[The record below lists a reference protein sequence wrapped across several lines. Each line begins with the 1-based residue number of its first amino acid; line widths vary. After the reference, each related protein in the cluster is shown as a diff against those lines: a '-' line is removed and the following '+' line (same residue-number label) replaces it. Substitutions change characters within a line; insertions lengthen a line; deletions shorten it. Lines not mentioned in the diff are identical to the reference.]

1 LGVRKESKVKK
12 NVIPATERKLD
23 RRVLLSRAVSCIEIS
38 MRAGRAY
45 CGRILHADLSKAQV
59 LEEPTRPEWVEK
71 FIGGK
76 GLGIRYLYEML
87 RPGTDPFSPEN
98 VLILMTGPL
107 TGTVMST
114 MSRMANITKSPLTGT
129 MSDSYSGGYFPAELK
144 FAGFDGIIV
153 SGRSPKP
160 VYLLI
165 KDGRAELRDASHLW
179 GKGAFETTDLIV
191 KESGESPRRY
201 IDGPK
206 VGCIGPAG
214 ENRVRYAAVV
224 YDKHHFAGRG
234 GTGAV
239 MGSKNLKA
247 ISVRGTKQ
255 AKSLSINSEPA
266 FVEMVKNVIRKDI
279 RENPD
284 EEQMIKEGTPG
295 VVNQS
300 QGAGLLPTRNFQTGV
315 FPQADHINTEALFD
329 TILVKHTTT
338 CFSCAIGCR
347 NITNVRDGPYAGL
360 EGEGPEY
367 ETLAMCGSNLGIG
380 DIRVV
385 MKFNEECSDMGLD
398 TISAGNVC
406 GWAMELFE
414 RGIITKEDAERLE
427 LRFGNANV
435 AVKLPRLIALR
446 RGIGDVLAEG
456 VMRASKKIGRNSE
469 RYVMHVKAQEYP
481 AYDPRGSFGMALA
494 YATSDRGADHNRA
507 WPVADEAFGNL
518 DPFTIEG
525 KAELVH
531 DDQVRTSLK
540 WSTTMCDFLAANLKL
555 VARLLNAACETN
567 YTEDSIKLV
576 GERIWNLTRL
586 FNLREGFSRK
596 DDSIPQRVYLDP
608 LPEGNP
614 KGRVLPEQDFQKMLS
629 EYYKL
634 FGWDEQGRPTSETL
648 RRLDLQELS
657 SR

>member
-1 LGVRKESKVKK
+1 MFT
-12 NVIPATERKLD
+12 P
-23 RRVLLSRAVSCIEIS
+23 
-38 MRAGRAY
+38 GRAY
-45 CGRILHADLSKAQV
+45 RGKILRVDLSQDRLV
-59 LEEPTRPEWVEK
+59 EEPLKEEWVRK

-76 GLGIRYLYEML
+76 GLGIRYLYDL
-87 RPGTDPFSPEN
+87 VRPSIDPFSPEN
-98 VLILMTGPL
+98 VLIFMTGPL
-107 TGTVMST
+107 TGTIAST

-153 SGRSPKP
+153 TGRSSKP
-160 VYLLI
+160 TYLSI
-165 KDGRAELRDASHLW
+165 KDSGAELRDGSHLW
-179 GKGAFETTDLIV
+179 GKGVFETTDTVV
-191 KESGESPRRY
+191 KESGEGAKRY

-214 ENRVRYAAVV
+214 ENRVRYACVT

-255 AKSLSINSEPA
+255 ARSLGINSEPA
-266 FVEMVKNVIRKDI
+266 FVEMVKEVIRKDI

-347 NITNVRDGPYAGL
+347 NITKVRDGPYAGL

-414 RGIITKEDAERLE
+414 RGIITKEDAEGLE
-427 LRFGNANV
+427 LSFGNVDV

-456 VMRASKKIGRNSE
+456 VMRASEKIGKNSE
-469 RYVMHVKAQEYP
+469 RYAMHVKGQEYP

-507 WPVADEAFGNL
+507 WPVGYEAFGDI

-525 KAELVH
+525 KAKLVQK
-531 DDQVRTSLK
+531 DQIRTSLK

-555 VARLLNAACETN
+555 IARLLSTACESD
-567 YTEDSIKLV
+567 YTEESIKTV
-576 GERIWNLTRL
+576 GKRIWTFTRL

-596 DDSIPQRVYLDP
+596 DDSIPPRVYLDP

-614 KGRVLPEQDFQKMLS
+614 KGKVVPEQDFQRMLS
-629 EYYKL
+629 EYYAL
-634 FGWDEQGRPTSETL
+634 YGWDERGRPTPETL
-648 RRLDLQELS
+648 RELGLDELS
-657 SR
+657 ST

>member
-1 LGVRKESKVKK
+1 ML
-12 NVIPATERKLD
+12 KL
-23 RRVLLSRAVSCIEIS
+23 
-38 MRAGRAY
+38 GRAY
-45 CGRILHADLSKAQV
+45 CGRILRVDLSTKELQ
-59 LEEPTRPEWVEK
+59 EEPIKEEWARK

-76 GLGIRYLYEML
+76 GLGIRYLYDL
-87 RPGTDPFSPEN
+87 VRPGTDPFSPQN
-98 VLILMTGPL
+98 VVIFMTGPL
-107 TGTVMST
+107 TATVAST
-114 MSRMANITKSPLTGT
+114 VSRMANVTKSPLSLT

-153 SGRSPKP
+153 SGRSSRP
-160 VYLLI
+160 VYLSI
-165 KDGRAELRDASHLW
+165 KDGGTELRDAGHLW
-179 GKGAFETTDLIV
+179 GKGVFETTDLIV
-191 KESGESPRRY
+191 RESGEKPKRY

-214 ENRVRYAAVV
+214 ENMVRYAAVA

-247 ISVRGTKQ
+247 VSVRGTKQ
-255 AKSLSINSEPA
+255 AKALTINSEPA
-266 FVEMVKNVIRKDI
+266 FLEMVKEVVRKDI

-284 EEQMIKEGTPG
+284 EERYIKVGTPS

-300 QGAGLLPTRNFQTGV
+300 QEAGLLPTRNFQTGV
-315 FPQADHINTEALFD
+315 FYEADQIDADALFD

-347 NITNVRDGPYAGL
+347 NLTKVNDGEFAGL

-367 ETLAMCGSNLGIG
+367 ETLAMCGSNLGMG

-406 GWAMELFE
+406 GWAMELYE
-414 RGIITKEDAERLE
+414 RGIMTKKDTGGLE
-427 LRFGNANV
+427 LRFGNAD
-435 AVKLPRLIALR
+435 AAIAMPRLIALR
-446 RGIGDVLAEG
+446 KGIGDMLAEG
-456 VMRASKKIGRNSE
+456 VARASKKIGKNSE
-469 RYVMHVKAQEYP
+469 RYAMHVKGQEYP

-507 WPVADEAFGNL
+507 WPVGHEAFGKI
-518 DPFTIEG
+518 DPFTTDG
-525 KAELVH
+525 KAELVV
-531 DDQVRTSLK
+531 DDQIRTSLK
-540 WSTTMCDFLAANLKL
+540 FSTVMCDFLAADLNL
-555 VARLLNAACETN
+555 VARLLNAACETD
-567 YTEDSIKLV
+567 YTEDSVKVV
-576 GERIWNLTRL
+576 GKRIWTLTRL
-586 FNLREGFSRK
+586 FNLREGFSK
-596 DDSIPQRVYLDP
+596 EDDSIPMRVYLDP

-614 KGRVLPEQDFQKMLS
+614 KGKVVSQQDFQTMLS

-634 FGWDEQGRPTSETL
+634 FGWNEQGRPTLETL
-648 RRLDLQELS
+648 RELDLEELAS
-657 SR
+657 H

>member
-1 LGVRKESKVKK
+1 ML
-12 NVIPATERKLD
+12 KL
-23 RRVLLSRAVSCIEIS
+23 
-38 MRAGRAY
+38 GRAY
-45 CGRILHADLSKAQV
+45 CGRILRVDLSTKELQ
-59 LEEPTRPEWVEK
+59 EEPIKEEWARK

-76 GLGIRYLYEML
+76 GLGIRYLYDL
-87 RPGTDPFSPEN
+87 VRPGTDPFSPQN
-98 VLILMTGPL
+98 VVIFMTGPL
-107 TGTVMST
+107 TGTVAST
-114 MSRMANITKSPLTGT
+114 VSRMANVTKSPVSLT

-153 SGRSPKP
+153 SGRSSRP
-160 VYLLI
+160 VYLSI
-165 KDGRAELRDASHLW
+165 KDGGTELRDAGHLW
-179 GKGAFETTDLIV
+179 GKGVFETTDLIV
-191 KESGESPRRY
+191 RESGEKPKRY

-214 ENRVRYAAVV
+214 ENMVRYAAVA

-247 ISVRGTKQ
+247 VSVRGTKQ
-255 AKSLSINSEPA
+255 AKALTINSEPA
-266 FVEMVKNVIRKDI
+266 FLEMVKEVVRKDI

-284 EEQMIKEGTPG
+284 EERYIKVGTPS

-300 QGAGLLPTRNFQTGV
+300 QEAGLLPTRNFQTGV
-315 FPQADHINTEALFD
+315 FNEADQIDADALFD

-347 NITNVRDGPYAGL
+347 NLTKVRDGEFAGL

-367 ETLAMCGSNLGIG
+367 ETLAMCGSNLGMG

-406 GWAMELFE
+406 GWAMELYE
-414 RGIITKEDAERLE
+414 RGIMTKKDTGGLE
-427 LRFGNANV
+427 LRFGNAD
-435 AVKLPRLIALR
+435 AAIAMPRLIALR
-446 RGIGDVLAEG
+446 KGIGDMLAEG
-456 VMRASKKIGRNSE
+456 VARASKKIGKNSE
-469 RYVMHVKAQEYP
+469 RYAMHVKGQEYP

-507 WPVADEAFGNL
+507 WPVGHEAFGKI
-518 DPFTIEG
+518 DPFTTDG
-525 KAELVH
+525 KAELVV
-531 DDQVRTSLK
+531 DDQIRTSLK
-540 WSTTMCDFLAANLKL
+540 FSTVMCDFLAADLNL
-555 VARLLNAACETN
+555 VARLLNAACETD
-567 YTEDSIKLV
+567 YTEDSVKVV
-576 GERIWNLTRL
+576 GKRIWTLTRL
-586 FNLREGFSRK
+586 FNLREGFSK
-596 DDSIPQRVYLDP
+596 EDDSIPMRVYLDP

-614 KGRVLPEQDFQKMLS
+614 KGKVVSQQDFQTMLS

-634 FGWDEQGRPTSETL
+634 FGWNEQGRPTLETL
-648 RRLDLQELS
+648 RELDLEELAS
-657 SR
+657 H

>member
-1 LGVRKESKVKK
+1 
-12 NVIPATERKLD
+12 
-23 RRVLLSRAVSCIEIS
+23 
-38 MRAGRAY
+38 
-45 CGRILHADLSKAQV
+45 
-59 LEEPTRPEWVEK
+59 
-71 FIGGK
+71 
-76 GLGIRYLYEML
+76 
-87 RPGTDPFSPEN
+87 
-98 VLILMTGPL
+98 MTGPL
-107 TGTVMST
+107 TGTVAST
-114 MSRMANITKSPLTGT
+114 VSRMANITKSPPSLT

-144 FAGFDGIIV
+144 FAGFDGVIV
-153 SGRSPKP
+153 SGRSSRP
-160 VYLLI
+160 VYLSI
-165 KDGRAELRDASHLW
+165 KDGGTELRDAGHLW
-179 GKGAFETTDLIV
+179 GKGVFETTDLIV
-191 KESGESPRRY
+191 RESGEKPKRY

-214 ENRVRYAAVV
+214 ENMVRYAAVA

-255 AKSLSINSEPA
+255 AKALTINSEPA
-266 FVEMVKNVIRKDI
+266 FLEMVKEVVRKDI

-284 EEQMIKEGTPG
+284 EERYIKVGTPS

-300 QGAGLLPTRNFQTGV
+300 QEAGLLPTRNFQTGV
-315 FPQADHINTEALFD
+315 FNEADQIDADALFD

-347 NITNVRDGPYAGL
+347 NLTRVGDGEFAGL

-367 ETLAMCGSNLGIG
+367 ETLAMCGSNLGMG

-406 GWAMELFE
+406 GWAMELYE
-414 RGIITKEDAERLE
+414 RGIMTKKDTGGLE
-427 LRFGNANV
+427 FRFGNADAAV
-435 AVKLPRLIALR
+435 ALPRLIALR
-446 RGIGDVLAEG
+446 EGIGDVLAEG
-456 VMRASKKIGRNSE
+456 VARASKKIGKDSE
-469 RYVMHVKAQEYP
+469 RYAMHVKGQEYP

-507 WPVADEAFGNL
+507 WPVGYEAFGRI

-525 KAELVH
+525 KAELVVN
-531 DDQVRTSLK
+531 DQIRTSLK
-540 WSTTMCDFLAANLKL
+540 YSTVMCDFLAADLDL
-555 VARLLNAACETN
+555 VARLLNAACETD
-567 YTEDSIKLV
+567 YTEDSIKVV
-576 GERIWNLTRL
+576 GKRIWTLTRL
-586 FNLREGFSRK
+586 FNLREGFSRE
-596 DDSIPQRVYLDP
+596 DDSIPARVYLDP

-614 KGRVLPEQDFQKMLS
+614 KGKVVSERGFQMMLS

-634 FGWDEQGRPTSETL
+634 FGWDEQGRPTRETL
-648 RRLDLQELS
+648 RGLDLEELAS
-657 SR
+657 H

>member
-1 LGVRKESKVKK
+1 ML
-12 NVIPATERKLD
+12 KL
-23 RRVLLSRAVSCIEIS
+23 
-38 MRAGRAY
+38 GRAY
-45 CGRILHADLSKAQV
+45 CGRILRVDLSAKE
-59 LEEPTRPEWVEK
+59 LHEEPIKEEWARK

-76 GLGIRYLYEML
+76 GLGIRYLYGL
-87 RPGTDPFSPEN
+87 VRPGTDPFSPEN
-98 VLILMTGPL
+98 VVIFMTGPL
-107 TGTVMST
+107 TGTVAST
-114 MSRMANITKSPLTGT
+114 VSRMANVTKSPLSLT

-153 SGRSPKP
+153 SGRSSRP
-160 VYLLI
+160 VYLSI
-165 KDGRAELRDASHLW
+165 KDGGTELRDADHLW
-179 GKGAFETTDLIV
+179 GKGVFETTDLIV
-191 KESGESPRRY
+191 RESGEKPKRY

-214 ENRVRYAAVV
+214 ENMVRYAAVA

-255 AKSLSINSEPA
+255 AKALTINSEPA
-266 FVEMVKNVIRKDI
+266 FLEMVKEVVRKDI

-284 EEQMIKEGTPG
+284 EERYIKVGTPS

-300 QGAGLLPTRNFQTGV
+300 QEAGLLPTRNFQTGV
-315 FPQADHINTEALFD
+315 FYEADQIDADALFD

-347 NITNVRDGPYAGL
+347 NLTKVNDGEFAGL

-367 ETLAMCGSNLGIG
+367 ETLAMCGSNLGMG

-406 GWAMELFE
+406 GWAMELYE
-414 RGIITKEDAERLE
+414 RGIMTKKDTGGLE
-427 LRFGNANV
+427 LRFGNAD
-435 AVKLPRLIALR
+435 AAIAMPRLIALR
-446 RGIGDVLAEG
+446 KGIGDMLAEG
-456 VMRASKKIGRNSE
+456 VARASKKIGKNSE
-469 RYVMHVKAQEYP
+469 RYAMHVKGQEYP

-507 WPVADEAFGNL
+507 WPVGHEAFGKI
-518 DPFTIEG
+518 DPFTTDG
-525 KAELVH
+525 KAELVV
-531 DDQVRTSLK
+531 DDQIRTSLK
-540 WSTTMCDFLAANLKL
+540 FSAVMCDFLAADLNL
-555 VARLLNAACETN
+555 VARLLNAACETD
-567 YTEDSIKLV
+567 YTEDSVKVV
-576 GERIWNLTRL
+576 GKRIWTLTRL
-586 FNLREGFSRK
+586 FNLREGFSK
-596 DDSIPQRVYLDP
+596 EDDSIPTRVYLDP

-614 KGRVLPEQDFQKMLS
+614 KGKVVSQQDFQTMLS

-634 FGWDEQGRPTSETL
+634 FGWNEQGRPTLETL
-648 RRLDLQELS
+648 RELDLEELAS
-657 SR
+657 H

>member
-1 LGVRKESKVKK
+1 MFKE
-12 NVIPATERKLD
+12 
-23 RRVLLSRAVSCIEIS
+23 
-38 MRAGRAY
+38 GRAY
-45 CGRILHADLSKAQV
+45 CGKILRVDLSKEQI
-59 LEEPTRPEWVEK
+59 LEDPLKAEWVRK

-76 GLGIRYLYEML
+76 GLGIRYLYDL
-87 RPGTDPFSPEN
+87 VQPGIDSFSPEN
-98 VLILMTGPL
+98 VVIFMTGPL
-107 TGTVMST
+107 TGTVAST
-114 MSRMANITKSPLTGT
+114 VSRMANITKSPLSGT

-144 FAGFDGIIV
+144 FSGFDGIIV

-165 KDGRAELRDASHLW
+165 KDGRAEFRDASRLW
-179 GKGAFETTDLIV
+179 GKGVFETTDLIL
-191 KESGESPRRY
+191 KESGESPRHY

-214 ENRVRYAAVV
+214 ENKVRYAALA

-255 AKSLSINSEPA
+255 AKALSINSEPA
-266 FVEMVKNVIRKDI
+266 FLDMVREVVRKDI

-284 EEQMIKEGTPG
+284 EESYITEGTPS

-300 QGAGLLPTRNFQTGV
+300 QRAGLLPTRNFQTGV
-315 FPQADHINTEALFD
+315 FPQADQINTDALFD
-329 TILVKHTTT
+329 TILVRHTTT

-347 NITNVRDGPYAGL
+347 NITKVRDGPYVGL

-380 DIRVV
+380 DIRVI
-385 MKFNEECSDMGLD
+385 MKLNEECSDMGLD

-414 RGIITKEDAERLE
+414 RGIITNKDTDGLE
-427 LRFGNANV
+427 LRFGNSEAAV
-435 AVKLPRLIALR
+435 ALPRLISMR
-446 RGIGDVLAEG
+446 KGIGDTLAEG
-456 VMRASKKIGRNSE
+456 VARSSGKIGKNSG
-469 RYVMHVKAQEYP
+469 RYAMHVKGQEYP
-481 AYDPRGSFGMALA
+481 AYDPRGSFSMALA

-507 WPVADEAFGNL
+507 WPVTYDAFGKL
-518 DPFTIEG
+518 DPFTVEG
-525 KAELVH
+525 KAELVVS
-531 DDQVRTSLK
+531 DQIRTSLK
-540 WSTTMCDFLAANLKL
+540 WSTTMCDFLAANLDL

-567 YTEDSIKLV
+567 YTEESIKTV
-576 GERIWNLTRL
+576 GKRIWTLTRL
-586 FNLREGFSRK
+586 FNLREGFSRR
-596 DDSIPQRVYLDP
+596 DDSIPPRVYLDP

-614 KGRVLPEQDFQKMLS
+614 KGKVLPEQDFQRMLS
-629 EYYKL
+629 EYYRL
-634 FGWDEQGRPTSETL
+634 LGWDDQGRPTRET
-648 RRLDLQELS
+648 LQELDLEDITG
-657 SR
+657 R